1 MLEWLFHISV
11 KCTAVECSSFQF
23 GMVNIESKSF
33 DRNKGDLSE
42 RAKCNH
48 TSVKWETVGKTNF
61 KKTTEKIVMKLL
73 NTAYG
78 HFTWTDNLKP
88 ENLHLNYKNNIME
101 RKNMNKIPWFKKKK
115 KTLISNQESG
125 TQKSHKAKSLWIWIM
140 KNKTVF
146 IIIRIF
152 SS

>member
-1 MLEWLFHISV
+1 MLEWLFHISG
-11 KCTAVECSSFQF
+11 KCTAVECSSFQL

-42 RAKCNH
+42 TAKRNH
-48 TSVKWETVGKTNF
+48 ASVKWETVGKKKIKK
-61 KKTTEKIVMKLL
+61 KKTTEKNVMKLL

-101 RKNMNKIPWFKKKK
+101 RKNMNKVPWFKKQQLLSQIRSQVLQRA
-115 KTLISNQESG
+115 TRQILPESE
-125 TQKSHKAKSLWIWIM
+125 AWRMRL
-140 KNKTVF
+140 
-146 IIIRIF
+146 
-152 SS
+152 SSWL